1 MSSPLEQ
8 ELLTLQEHKSSALE
22 QEFLTLLEHMSSP
35 LKQELPTFWS
45 TIVHPWSPA
54 PGVNSCAPEE

>member
-8 ELLTLQEHKSSALE
+8 EFLTLQEHMSSTLE
-22 QEFLTLLEHMSSP
+22 QELLP
-35 LKQELPTFWS
+35 L
-45 TIVHPWSPA
+45 IGVPA